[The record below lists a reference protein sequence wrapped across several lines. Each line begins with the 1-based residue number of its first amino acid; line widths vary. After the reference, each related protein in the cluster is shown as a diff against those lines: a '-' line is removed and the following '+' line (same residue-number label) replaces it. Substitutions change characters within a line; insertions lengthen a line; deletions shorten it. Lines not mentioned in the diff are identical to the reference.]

1 MNRWFQTS
9 ADFDFDYLLYFLKYI
24 IGVTLF
30 LYLNRVGHFSEV
42 NRWLQIS
49 ADFDFDFLLY
59 FSNISALPYSCIWIE
74 LDIFQ
79 RLIGDYRPVR
89 ILILIFCYT
98 SQRYRLYLI
107 LVFESSWDIF
117 QRWIGDYRPV
127 RILILIFCY
136 TSQINRRF
144 LILIFESSWTFF
156 RDRDSM
162 LYKSI
167 WSRFLGSVQGLHG
180 PLGTNGFSWSS
191 SPVMGT
197 TQILALSSRIRI
209 LFQDESGSWRNRP
222 CKCREFVRN
231 LLKNKKTTMFVKCH
245 VQRSFPLFSFA
256 TWM

>member
-1 MNRWFQTS
+1 ML
-9 ADFDFDYLLYFLKYI
+9 ADVPYNLVIKFFVIY
-24 IGVTLF
+24 
-30 LYLNRVGHFSEV
+30 
-42 NRWLQIS
+42 RWLLTITCDESVIPDQCGFWFWLFVILSQI
-49 ADFDFDFLLY
+49 Y
-59 FSNISALPYSCIWIE
+59 
-74 LDIFQ
+74 
-79 RLIGDYRPVR
+79 YR
-89 ILILIFCYT
+89 
-98 SQRYRLYLI
+98 RYII

-162 LYKSI
+162 LYKLI

-197 TQILALSSRIRI
+197 TPILALSARIRI
-209 LFQDESGSWRNRP
+209 LLQDESGSWRNRP

>member
-1 MNRWFQTS
+1 MNRWFQT
-9 ADFDFDYLLYFLKYI
+9 
-24 IGVTLF
+24 
-30 LYLNRVGHFSEV
+30 
-42 NRWLQIS
+42 S

-59 FSNISALPYSCIWIE
+59 FSNILSALPYSCIWIE

-79 RLIGDYRPVR
+79 RWIGDCRSVR

-98 SQRYRLYLI
+98 SQRYRRYLI

-162 LYKSI
+162 LYKLI
-167 WSRFLGSVQGLHG
+167 WSRYLGSVQGLHG
-180 PLGTNGFSWSS
+180 PLGFQLEFESCDGHDTDSGL
-191 SPVMGT
+191 
-197 TQILALSSRIRI
+197 ILANSDFISRWIRQLAKSS
-209 LFQDESGSWRNRP
+209 L
-222 CKCREFVRN
+222 
-231 LLKNKKTTMFVKCH
+231 
-245 VQRSFPLFSFA
+245 
-256 TWM
+256 

>member
-1 MNRWFQTS
+1 MII
-9 ADFDFDYLLYFLKYI
+9 DHYLWWIGDSRPVRILILI
-24 IGVTLF
+24 ICYT
-30 LYLNRVGHFSEV
+30 
-42 NRWLQIS
+42 
-49 ADFDFDFLLY
+49 
-59 FSNISALPYSCIWIE
+59 FSNILSALHYSCIWIE

-79 RLIGDYRPVR
+79 RWIGDCRSVR

-98 SQRYRLYLI
+98 SQRYRRYLI

-162 LYKSI
+162 LYKLI

-191 SPVMGT
+191 SP
-197 TQILALSSRIRI
+197 ILALSSRIRI

>member
-59 FSNISALPYSCIWIE
+59 FSKISALPYSCIWIE
-74 LDIFQ
+74 L
-79 RLIGDYRPVR
+79 
-89 ILILIFCYT
+89 
-98 SQRYRLYLI
+98 
-107 LVFESSWDIF
+107 DIF

-162 LYKSI
+162 LYKLI

>member
-1 MNRWFQTS
+1 MLADVPYNLVIKFFVIYRWLLTITCDESVIPDQCGFWFWLFVILSQIYYRRYIILVFESSWTFFRGES
-9 ADFDFDYLLYFLKYI
+9 VIADQCGFWFWFFVILLKD

-30 LYLNRVGHFSEV
+30 LYLNRVG
-42 NRWLQIS
+42 
-49 ADFDFDFLLY
+49 
-59 FSNISALPYSCIWIE
+59 
-74 LDIFQ
+74 
-79 RLIGDYRPVR
+79 
-89 ILILIFCYT
+89 
-98 SQRYRLYLI
+98 
-107 LVFESSWDIF
+107 
-117 QRWIGDYRPV
+117 
-127 RILILIFCY
+127 
-136 TSQINRRF
+136 
-144 LILIFESSWTFF
+144 TFF

-162 LYKSI
+162 LYKLI

>member
-79 RLIGDYRPVR
+79 R
-89 ILILIFCYT
+89 
-98 SQRYRLYLI
+98 
-107 LVFESSWDIF
+107 
-117 QRWIGDYRPV
+117 WIGDYRPV

-136 TSQINRRF
+136 TSQINRRC

-162 LYKSI
+162 LYKLI

>member
-1 MNRWFQTS
+1 MII
-9 ADFDFDYLLYFLKYI
+9 DHYLWWIGDSRPVRILILI
-24 IGVTLF
+24 ICYT
-30 LYLNRVGHFSEV
+30 
-42 NRWLQIS
+42 
-49 ADFDFDFLLY
+49 
-59 FSNISALPYSCIWIE
+59 FSNILSALHYSCIWIE

-79 RLIGDYRPVR
+79 R
-89 ILILIFCYT
+89 
-98 SQRYRLYLI
+98 
-107 LVFESSWDIF
+107 
-117 QRWIGDYRPV
+117 WIGDCRSV

-162 LYKSI
+162 LYKLI

>member
-1 MNRWFQTS
+1 MII
-9 ADFDFDYLLYFLKYI
+9 DHYLWWIGDSRPVRILILI
-24 IGVTLF
+24 ICYT
-30 LYLNRVGHFSEV
+30 
-42 NRWLQIS
+42 
-49 ADFDFDFLLY
+49 
-59 FSNISALPYSCIWIE
+59 FSNILSALHYSCIWIE

-79 RLIGDYRPVR
+79 RWIGDCRSVR

-98 SQRYRLYLI
+98 SQRYRRYLI